1 MMRIFRGILIFLAT
15 VILFLTAFN
24 YAASGL
30 WGLPTHPV
38 VNWLE
43 RGVSSPE
50 KLNPPVV
57 WRTFWAAT
65 GALTVGIWLISIF
78 LWQSRSRALPVRTT
92 NGELVLIHPGA
103 LIKFVRLQVESHPA
117 VVAHRARVRQK
128 GREGL
133 AVWVMATVRTV
144 DTLENIK
151 RQLEEKIRS
160 GFAQVLG
167 IDHIDELTVVIG
179 LDEKNL
185 TQRPGP
191 SGAAAPKPEPPL
203 RGPLERTGNGET
215 PRDAEP
221 PLARNGEGKEMYS

>member
-1 MMRIFRGILIFLAT
+1 MMRVFRGILIFLAT

-24 YAASGL
+24 FAASGL
-30 WGLPTHPV
+30 WGLPAHPV

-43 RGVSSPE
+43 HTVSTPE

-57 WRTFWAAT
+57 WRTFWAVA
-65 GALTVGIWLISIF
+65 GAVSVAIWLISIF
-78 LWQSRSRALPVRTT
+78 LWQTRSRALPVHTT
-92 NGELVLIHPGA
+92 HGELVLIHPGA
-103 LIKFVRLQVESHPA
+103 LIKFIKLQVESHPA
-117 VVAHRARVRQK
+117 VVAHRARVTQK

-133 AVWVMATVRTV
+133 AIWVMATVRTV

-151 RQLEEKIRS
+151 RQLEDKIRE

-167 IDHIDELTVVIG
+167 IDRLDELTIVIG

-191 SGAAAPKPEPPL
+191 AGAPPPKPEPPI
-203 RGPLERTGNGET
+203 RGPLERVDEGALRN
-215 PRDAEP
+215 AEP
-221 PLARNGEGKEMYS
+221 PLARNGGEGKETYG